1 MTDPSVRVPSPPFSE
16 DLLADL
22 HAGVLD
28 SETSAALWPV
38 VHADPDAHAFVTA
51 LDGVTASLATLNSSK
66 ATHERIP
73 NSLAERINSALDLQ
87 SEQLEPPAEAAVV
100 PFRRRPQAWVL
111 GAAAA
116 VLAAFVIVVI
126 GTRDSEPAESVV
138 AQPSTPATSAVD
150 DPDSAFLLSLV
161 GSKNLGPLDDPSKL
175 AGCLRANGID
185 EGRPLLGS
193 GEIRIDGGAGDSPT
207 LHGIAAASDH
217 CTDCRHQLQ
226 RRESEYVVGQEHR
239 LTSTVSA
246 AMPPGVRVRGFFRV
260 AHLYRPRPLSDS
272 KTSLP
277 RPPEPARPWHRAVPI
292 QDLRRS
298 EGTVAYSVH

>member
-1 MTDPSVRVPSPPFSE
+1 M
-16 DLLADL
+16 
-22 HAGVLD
+22 
-28 SETSAALWPV
+28 
-38 VHADPDAHAFVTA
+38 
-51 LDGVTASLATLNSSK
+51 
-66 ATHERIP
+66 
-73 NSLAERINSALDLQ
+73 
-87 SEQLEPPAEAAVV
+87 

-193 GEIRIDGGAGDSPT
+193 GEIRIDGAPAIVLLFTGSQPRQITALTVGINCSDGNPNT
-207 LHGIAAASDH
+207 L
-217 CTDCRHQLQ
+217 
-226 RRESEYVVGQEHR
+226 
-239 LTSTVSA
+239 
-246 AMPPGVRVRGFFRV
+246 
-260 AHLYRPRPLSDS
+260 
-272 KTSLP
+272 
-277 RPPEPARPWHRAVPI
+277 
-292 QDLRRS
+292 
-298 EGTVAYSVH
+298 SVKNIG

>member
-150 DPDSAFLLSLV
+150 DPDSASLLSLV

-185 EGRPLLGS
+185 EGWPLLGS
-193 GEIRIDGGAGDSPT
+193 GEIRIDGAPAIVLLFTGSQPRQITALTVGINCSDGNPNT
-207 LHGIAAASDH
+207 L
-217 CTDCRHQLQ
+217 
-226 RRESEYVVGQEHR
+226 
-239 LTSTVSA
+239 
-246 AMPPGVRVRGFFRV
+246 
-260 AHLYRPRPLSDS
+260 
-272 KTSLP
+272 
-277 RPPEPARPWHRAVPI
+277 
-292 QDLRRS
+292 
-298 EGTVAYSVH
+298 SVKNIG